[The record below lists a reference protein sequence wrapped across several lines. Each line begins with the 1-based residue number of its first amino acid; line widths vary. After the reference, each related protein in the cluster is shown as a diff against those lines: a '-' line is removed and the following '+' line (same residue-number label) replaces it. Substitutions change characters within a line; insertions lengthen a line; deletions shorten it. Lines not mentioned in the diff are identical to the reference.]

1 MGYLNSH
8 STLSQFNPL
17 STKARIIFCNT
28 LPSCWRQNCRMALRR
43 LLPQFWRVPAGVK
56 AISLR
61 VISDSHSAEV
71 CEIIC
76 FKCYCHKISSSLSAT
91 GCQEFCSRKEP
102 GRRMSGLGHMGHAT
116 CASGK
121 LAEGGRSLAHS
132 ANSVAKPLGHLRV
145 TLVGQLP
152 ESWDKDCLSV
162 PQRALLWITDPWVL
176 RTCGLTE

>member
-28 LPSCWRQNCRMALRR
+28 LPSCWRQNCRMALGR

-56 AISLR
+56 GISSR

-76 FKCYCHKISSSLSAT
+76 FKCYCHKISCSLSAT
-91 GCQEFCSRKEP
+91 GCQEFCSRKVP
-102 GRRMSGLGHMGHAT
+102 GRRMSGLGHIGTRHVCLWETRWGWRVLGTQCQFCSQTPRAPLSSSLGTASWELGPRLPFHPSESLILDYGPMGA
-116 CASGK
+116 
-121 LAEGGRSLAHS
+121 
-132 ANSVAKPLGHLRV
+132 
-145 TLVGQLP
+145 
-152 ESWDKDCLSV
+152 
-162 PQRALLWITDPWVL
+162 
-176 RTCGLTE
+176 